1 MKRYRSLYLFMSLL
15 LLAGYAWLFF
25 ELLSSLN
32 NKYTTQICLFH
43 RVTGYA
49 CPSCGTTRSI
59 ASILHGDLIDAL
71 LINPLGLIAFTGL
84 LILPLIIVFDLIS
97 GKRYL
102 VKLYE
107 GTERMVRKPKIAFVL
122 IFLVIV
128 NWIWNIYK
136 AL

>member
-1 MKRYRSLYLFMSLL
+1 MSLL
-15 LLAGYAWLFF
+15 LLAGYVWLFY

-32 NKYTTQICLFH
+32 EKYITQICLFH
-43 RVTGYA
+43 RATGYA

-59 ASILHGDLIDAL
+59 AFILQGDLIRAL
-71 LINPLGLIAFTGL
+71 LTNPLGLIVFTGL

-97 GKRYL
+97 GKRNL
-102 VKLYE
+102 VKIYE
-107 GTERMVRKPKIAFVL
+107 GTERLVRKPKIAFVL
-122 IFLVIV
+122 IFLVIA

>member
-1 MKRYRSLYLFMSLL
+1 ML
-15 LLAGYAWLFF
+15 
-25 ELLSSLN
+25 ELS
-32 NKYTTQICLFH
+32 NKYSTQICLFH

-59 ASILHGDLIDAL
+59 ASILHGDLISAL
-71 LINPLGLIAFTGL
+71 LTNPLGLIVFTGL

-97 GKRYL
+97 GKRNL
-102 VKLYE
+102 LKIYE
-107 GTERMVRKPKIAFVL
+107 GTERMVRNPKIATVL
-122 IFLVIV
+122 IILIIA